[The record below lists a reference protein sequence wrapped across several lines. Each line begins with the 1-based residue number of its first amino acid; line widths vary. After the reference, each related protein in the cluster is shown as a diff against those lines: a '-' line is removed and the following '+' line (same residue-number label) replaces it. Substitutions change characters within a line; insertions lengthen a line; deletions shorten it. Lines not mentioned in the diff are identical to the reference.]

1 MVLQRKQGQGVFL
14 LGQQGFQV
22 AFQTVGVVPGLGFG
36 QAVVPAGKGNGYA
49 GQQHGFGPQQAF
61 DFGDV
66 VVGAF
71 EVADIGPDAQG
82 GAAIFGGA
90 FAGFDQGLDHV
101 AAGKGDAVF
110 APFAAHGHFEAAGE
124 GVGYGYAHAVQAAG
138 EGISA
143 VAAGFIEFAAGMQA
157 GEHQLDHGH
166 VFFGMQTHGNAAP
179 VVGHGKRTVF
189 VDFHIDAAGE
199 AAEGFIGSVVDG
211 FLADVGR
218 AVGTGVHAGAFFHR
232 LQAFEDFDAAF

>member
-22 AFQTVGVVPGLGFG
+22 AFQAVGVVPGLGFG
-36 QAVVPAGKGNGYA
+36 QAVVPSGEGNGYA
-49 GQQHGFGPQQAF
+49 GQQHGFGAQQAF

-71 EVADIGPDAQG
+71 EVAGIGPDAQG
-82 GAAIFGGA
+82 GAAVFGGA
-90 FAGFDQGLDHV
+90 FAGFGQWLDHV

-110 APFAAHGHFEAAGE
+110 APFAAYGHFEAAGE

-138 EGISA
+138 EGVST
-143 VAAGFIEFAAGMQA
+143 VAAGFVEFAAGMQA

-166 VFFGMQTHGNAAP
+166 VFFWMQAHGNATS

-211 FLADVGR
+211 FLADVGG
-218 AVGTGVHAGAFFHR
+218 AVSTGVHAGSFFYR